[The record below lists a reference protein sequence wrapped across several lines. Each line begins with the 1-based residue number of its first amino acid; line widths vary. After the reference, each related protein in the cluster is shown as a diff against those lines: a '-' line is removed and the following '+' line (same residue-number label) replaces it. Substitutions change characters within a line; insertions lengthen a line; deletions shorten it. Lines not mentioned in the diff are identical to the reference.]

1 MRMATKTRPW
11 TRADLD
17 RLPDDGNRY
26 EVLDGVL
33 LVTPQA
39 AFDHQQVATILAARL
54 LAYSES
60 HGIGSVVAPGA
71 VPRGK
76 SELQPDVQVIP
87 GPRPPRGAKWTAL
100 PKPILVVEVLSDS
113 TRARDIILKR
123 EAYERWSIPE
133 YWIVDPEERVITVAR
148 PGHEDRTVM
157 DRLEWRPLAHVA
169 PLVID
174 VEALF
179 G

>member
-39 AFDHQQVATILAARL
+39 AFDHQQAATSLAARL
-54 LAYSES
+54 LAYCES
-60 HGIGSVVAPGA
+60 HGIGTVVAPGA

-87 GPRPPRGAKWTAL
+87 GPRPTRGAKWTAL
-100 PKPILVVEVLSDS
+100 PTPILVVEVLSDS
-113 TRARDIILKR
+113 TRSRDLILKR
-123 EAYERWSIPE
+123 EAYERWQIPE
-133 YWIVDPEERVITVAR
+133 YWIVDPEARVITVAR
-148 PGHEDRTVM
+148 PGEEDLQAI
-157 DRLEWRPLAHVA
+157 DRLEWRPAAQLA

-174 VEALF
+174 VRALF